1 MWTIAVI
8 LASSVQNVGQF
19 ATQADCD
26 RAVAQFQKPG
36 VVAGCIQ
43 QATPEQSMAQAQR
56 MMNQFMNS
64 MNPK

>member
-8 LASSVQNVGQF
+8 LATSVQNIGQF
-19 ATQADCD
+19 STQADCE

-43 QATPEQSMAQAQR
+43 QASPEQSMAQAQR
-56 MMNQFMNS
+56 MMNAFINS
-64 MNPK
+64 MEK

>member
-8 LASSVQNVGQF
+8 FASSVQNVGQF
-19 ATQADCD
+19 SSQADCD
-26 RAVAQFQKPG
+26 RALAQFQKPG
-36 VVAGCIQ
+36 VVAGCVQ

-64 MNPK
+64 MNSK

>member
-1 MWTIAVI
+1 MWTIAIV
-8 LASSVQNVGQF
+8 LASSVQNIGQF
-19 ATQADCD
+19 STQADCE

>member
-1 MWTIAVI
+1 
-8 LASSVQNVGQF
+8 
-19 ATQADCD
+19 
-26 RAVAQFQKPG
+26 VAQFQKPG

>member
-8 LASSVQNVGQF
+8 FATSVQNVGQF
-19 ATQADCD
+19 SSQADCE

-43 QATPEQSMAQAQR
+43 QATPEQNMAQAQR

-64 MNPK
+64 MNQK